1 MMNGVSMMGPFA
13 WIIMLLFWGVVIL
26 GLVIAVR
33 WFVNRDKTEDEGT
46 APQTAL
52 EILKRRFARGE
63 ITREEFERMKKD
75 LE

>member
-1 MMNGVSMMGPFA
+1 MMNGVSTMGPFA

-46 APQTAL
+46 GPQTAL